1 MLAIAEVTVMVEED
15 RGSQTKSDTT
25 REIIDDLKEWSGKV
39 FRKVREEAD
48 TLSTKGKL
56 KLDLTS
62 LKSKR
67 GAEFKELGSVV
78 FSLLE
83 EGKYEIPEAASN
95 VDRIRDLTEE
105 IRERER
111 KLREAGRKPEVEE
124 TTGEKE
130 EPPGE

>member
-1 MLAIAEVTVMVEED
+1 MVEED
-15 RGSQTKSDTT
+15 QGNRAASDTT
-25 REIIDDLKEWSGKV
+25 REIFDDLKEWSGKV

-62 LKSKR
+62 LKSTR
-67 GAEFKELGSVV
+67 GGEFKELGSVI

-95 VDRIRDLTEE
+95 IDRIRELTEE

-111 KLREAGRKPEVEE
+111 KLRETGRKPEVEE

-130 EPPGE
+130 EPPEE

>member
-1 MLAIAEVTVMVEED
+1 MVEED
-15 RGSQTKSDTT
+15 KSNQTKSDTT
-25 REIIDDLKEWSGKV
+25 REILDDLREWSGKV

-48 TLSTKGKL
+48 ILSTKGKL

-67 GAEFKELGSVV
+67 GAEFKELGSVI

-83 EGKYEIPEAASN
+83 EGKYDIPEAASN
-95 VDRIRDLTEE
+95 VDRIRDLAEK
-105 IRERER
+105 IRERE
-111 KLREAGRKPEVEE
+111 KKMRETGRTPEVEE
-124 TTGEKE
+124 TTGEKG

>member
-1 MLAIAEVTVMVEED
+1 MVEENQ
-15 RGSQTKSDTT
+15 SNQTKSDTT

-39 FRKVREEAD
+39 FRKVREEAG

-67 GAEFKELGSVV
+67 GAEFKELGSVI

-83 EGKYEIPEAASN
+83 EGKYDITEAASN
-95 VDRIRDLTEE
+95 VDRIRDLAEE
-105 IRERER
+105 IREREK
-111 KLREAGRKPEVEE
+111 KLRETGRTPEMEE
-124 TTGEKE
+124 TTGEKR

>member
-1 MLAIAEVTVMVEED
+1 MVEENQ
-15 RGSQTKSDTT
+15 SNQTKSDTT
-25 REIIDDLKEWSGKV
+25 REIIEDLKEWSGKV
-39 FRKVREEAD
+39 FRKVREEAG

-67 GAEFKELGSVV
+67 GTEFKELGSVI

-83 EGKYEIPEAASN
+83 EGKYDIPEAASN
-95 VDRIRDLTEE
+95 VDRIRGLAEE
-105 IRERER
+105 IRKRE
-111 KLREAGRKPEVEE
+111 KKMREAGRKPEVEE
-124 TTGEKE
+124 ATGDKG

>member
-1 MLAIAEVTVMVEED
+1 MVEED
-15 RGSQTKSDTT
+15 QGNLAKSDTT
-25 REIIDDLKEWSGKV
+25 REIIEDLKEWSGKV

-67 GAEFKELGSVV
+67 GAEFKELGSVI

-83 EGKYEIPEAASN
+83 EGKYDIPEAASN
-95 VDRIRDLTEE
+95 VDRIRDLAEE
-105 IRERER
+105 IREREK
-111 KLREAGRKPEVEE
+111 KLRETGRTPEVEE
-124 TTGEKE
+124 TTGEKG

>member
-1 MLAIAEVTVMVEED
+1 MAEED
-15 RGSQTKSDTT
+15 QSKQTKSDTT
-25 REIIDDLKEWSGKV
+25 KEIIEDLKEWSGKV

-83 EGKYEIPEAASN
+83 EGKYDIPEAASN
-95 VDRIRDLTEE
+95 IARIRGLAEE
-105 IRERER
+105 IREREK
-111 KLREAGRKPEVEE
+111 KLRDAGRKPEVEE
-124 TTGEKE
+124 AAE
-130 EPPGE
+130 EESGPPEE